1 VVADTAELNRL
12 AQDALMASLGAALQE
27 VPTDADQQARV
38 AERMRSQDEVNRALA
53 AWLDDY
59 ARQHERA
66 N

>member
-1 VVADTAELNRL
+1 
-12 AQDALMASLGAALQE
+12 MAALGAAWQE
-27 VPTDADQQARV
+27 VPTDADLQAHV
-38 AERMRSQDEVNRALA
+38 AERMRAQDEVNRALA